1 VGSVRFAER
10 IRDLRRSATE
20 FLCGMTGY
28 EFAQHANHMRHEHNT
43 VLMVLT
49 FGDMIGVPIMPPYY
63 AMRLLPHV
71 VPELEV
77 WKRQVLRERYALD
90 KEEFDL
96 IEI

>member
-1 VGSVRFAER
+1 MATLAQR
-10 IRDLRRSATE
+10 IRALRQSAGQ
-20 FLCGMTGY
+20 FLYGMTGY
-28 EFAQHANHMRHEHNT
+28 EFAQHANHMRHEQNV

-63 AMRLLPHV
+63 ALRLLPYV

>member
-1 VGSVRFAER
+1 LTLSDR
-10 IRDLRRSATE
+10 IRALRRSAAE
-20 FLCGMTGY
+20 FLFGMTAF
-28 EFAQHANHMRHEHNT
+28 EFVQHANHMRHEHN
-43 VLMVLT
+43 VLLMVLT

-63 AMRLLPHV
+63 GLRLLPYI